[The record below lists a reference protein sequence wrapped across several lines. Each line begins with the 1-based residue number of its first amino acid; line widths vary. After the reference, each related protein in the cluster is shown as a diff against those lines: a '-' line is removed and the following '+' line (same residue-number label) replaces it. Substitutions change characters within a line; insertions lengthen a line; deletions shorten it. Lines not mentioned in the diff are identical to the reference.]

1 MLVDFVELLPRMLR
15 MAIDQKGDL
24 MPRIRLLK
32 DDELTST
39 TLEQVRAIENTG
51 GDASV
56 LRALGHRQDMFDPY
70 FAFYYPSHEGGIV
83 EADLKE
89 LVRLKIA
96 RLNDCDT

>member
-1 MLVDFVELLPRMLR
+1 
-15 MAIDQKGDL
+15 
-24 MPRIRLLK
+24 MPRIRLLN
-32 DDELTST
+32 DDELAQPV
-39 TLEQVRAIENTG
+39 LEQVSAIEQAG

-96 RLNDCDT
+96 RLNDCST

>member
-1 MLVDFVELLPRMLR
+1 
-15 MAIDQKGDL
+15 

-32 DDELTST
+32 DDELSPAVI
-39 TLEQVRAIENTG
+39 EQVKTIEQSG

-70 FAFYYPSHEGGIV
+70 FMFYYPSHEGGIV
-83 EADLKE
+83 EAELKE

-96 RLNDCDT
+96 RLNDCST